1 MRADEPINLV
11 LEVRDLRP
19 EMEGEPEHNGRL
31 LLLLAGPSM
40 EDETPS
46 IGDEDSAARLGG
58 HALK

>member
-31 LLLLAGPSM
+31 LLQLAGPSM